1 MLIKNKQKF
10 DLRDRATVKRL
21 LADAYLGIHIDPTT
35 IFNPLR
41 TIPEQFSETPHL
53 YVQWLMSQP
62 EYFQFIVK
70 EIMNI
75 ELHPFQCVILK
86 EMWNRKLP
94 FLIGSRGMSKTFLLS
109 LYTMLRLLLLPGRKV
124 VVCGAAF
131 RQSKIVFD
139 YMRTFYNN
147 APILADIID
156 SFGSESKP
164 SRDVDMCT
172 FRIGESIATML
183 PIGCL
188 SGNTLITTDRGI
200 RRLDEFNDADYPK
213 LVSSNGQMRET
224 GFFFDNGEY
233 QTYKITTKRG
243 YQYIGTPNH
252 KMKVLRNNKI
262 VWCRT
267 DELTTEDNILIN
279 RKHEWFEPSFK
290 CSSDEAYALGC
301 MIGDGNWTN
310 KYFLHF
316 TTKDLEFID
325 SLSVIG
331 KFKTYDDLHYYYLG
345 KKQRQKWLD
354 FWGLTK
360 TYTKD
365 KVLPN
370 TLLSSNKEN
379 VAACLSGLFDTDGS
393 IQVTTTNGGTQCQ
406 ISFYNTSKY
415 LIEQIQYLLLHF
427 GIICTVTS
435 RQRNSLRTSNLCMVG
450 YELHISG
457 ENVDLFHKHI
467 GFRLSR
473 KQKQLDFYIQNKK
486 HHYSINS
493 NLIPINKNVLLD
505 IAKRYNF
512 GASQIKH
519 TKNVTQKALVKFIKR
534 CRSLNI
540 KDEVLDNLELL
551 ASPDIYFDN
560 ISKIED
566 NGICHTYDLNIPE
579 NNEYI
584 ANGFFSHNTG
594 EKIRGQRAHDI
605 ITDEINSINQ
615 EVLEK
620 VIFGF
625 AAVSATP
632 MVNVKDRAAMD
643 VAKII
648 GYNLASKSDDYHK
661 SNQII
666 MSGTCGYT
674 FQHMYTYWRKW
685 RNIIMSKGDPDR
697 INEIFRGEIPL
708 GFDWRD
714 YSIMR
719 IPFELLPRG
728 FMDEGI
734 VAQAQS
740 AIGSSQFN
748 MEYKAVFAGDS
759 AGFYKR
765 TLIESC
771 VANHMNNISHKSEQ
785 SIIYHPMLKGSF
797 DKKYIFGIDP
807 ASEQDKFAIT
817 VLEQHP
823 EHRRIVY
830 VWTSN
835 KKDFQT
841 DRADGF
847 ITNTNDFYTYCIF
860 KIRDLMRRFPC
871 ERIIID
877 SQGGG
882 HMIVEG
888 LKSNELLKD
897 GEVPLLPVIVP
908 GKPSITDGE
917 PGLHII
923 ELASFSDNTWISN
936 ANHGLKKDLENK
948 VLLFPFVDAVSLEI
962 ASIQDNSNNRLI
974 DTQEDNVFEIEEL
987 KNELSS
993 IVHSSTPTGKERWDT
1008 PDTKLP
1014 GNKQKGRMRK
1024 DRYSSLLIANM
1035 CARTIANTPVYIIN
1049 QESGG
1054 FAGASNQTKG
1064 LKYTGSS
1071 WLANKLNDLYQD

>member
-1 MLIKNKQKF
+1 MLIKNKKKF

-21 LADAYLGIHIDPTT
+21 LDDAYLGIHIDPTT
-35 IFNPLR
+35 VFNPLR
-41 TIPEQFSETPHL
+41 TIPEEFAETPYL

-86 EMWNRKLP
+86 ELWNRKLP

-109 LYTMLRLLLLPGRKV
+109 LYTMLRLLILPGRKV

-131 RQSKIVFD
+131 RQSKIIFD
-139 YMRTFYNN
+139 YMRTFYTN
-147 APILADIID
+147 APLLADIID

-188 SGNTLITTDRGI
+188 SGNTLVTTDRGI
-200 RRLDEFNDADYPK
+200 RRLDSFTENDYPEY
-213 LVSSNGQMRET
+213 VYSNGQMRKT

-233 QTYKITTKRG
+233 QTYKVTTKMG
-243 YQYIGTPNH
+243 YSYIGTPNH
-252 KMKVLRNNKI
+252 KMRIFRDDCVI
-262 VWCRT
+262 WCRT
-267 DELTTEDNILIN
+267 DELVTGDKILID
-279 RKHEWFEPSFK
+279 KKPKWFRTISKF
-290 CSSDEAYALGC
+290 CYNNAYNIGC
-301 MIGDGNWTN
+301 IKDGIIP
-310 KYFLHF
+310 
-316 TTKDLEFID
+316 DI
-325 SLSVIG
+325 
-331 KFKTYDDLHYYYLG
+331 
-345 KKQRQKWLD
+345 
-354 FWGLTK
+354 
-360 TYTKD
+360 
-365 KVLPN
+365 
-370 TLLSSNKEN
+370 LLSSDKKS
-379 VAACLSGLFDTDGS
+379 VAICLSSLFDTHAI
-393 IQVTTTNGGTQCQ
+393 IQYKKHYSKTRYRITFETTNNNL
-406 ISFYNTSKY
+406 IS
-415 LIEQIQYLLLHF
+415 QIQYLLLHF
-427 GIICTVTS
+427 GIICSIKKIDNKHVLYISEDQFSLFRTRIGFTTQSKS
-435 RQRNSLRTSNLCMVG
+435 RQLSCCIKN
-450 YELHISG
+450 IS
-457 ENVDLFHKHI
+457 
-467 GFRLSR
+467 R
-473 KQKQLDFYIQNKK
+473 Q
-486 HHYSINS
+486 
-493 NLIPINKNVLLD
+493 INKND
-505 IAKRYNF
+505 
-512 GASQIKH
+512 
-519 TKNVTQKALVKFIKR
+519 NVF
-534 CRSLNI
+534 
-540 KDEVLDNLELL
+540 
-551 ASPDIYFDN
+551 FDT
-560 ISKIED
+560 ITKIED
-566 NGICHTYDLNIPE
+566 NGICHTYDLNIPS
-579 NNEYI
+579 NNEYT

-632 MVNVKDRAAMD
+632 MLNVKDRASRD

-648 GYNLASKSDDYHK
+648 GYSMADTSDDYAK

-674 FQHMYTYWRKW
+674 FQHMYSYWKKW
-685 RNIIMSKGDPDR
+685 RSIIMSKGDPDR
-697 INEIFRGEIPL
+697 INEIFQGEVPL
-708 GFDWRD
+708 GFNWTD

-740 AIGSSQFN
+740 AVGSSQFN

-759 AGFYKR
+759 AGFFKR

-771 VANHMNNISHKSEQ
+771 VASNNNDISHKSEK
-785 SIIYHPMLKGSF
+785 SIVFYPVLKGQH

-807 ASEQDKFAIT
+807 ASEQDKFAII
-817 VLEQHP
+817 VLELH
-823 EHRRIVY
+823 EDHRRMVY
-830 VWTSN
+830 SWTSN

-841 DRADGF
+841 DKADGF

-871 ERIIID
+871 ERMIID

-897 GEVPLLPVIVP
+897 GEVPILPVIVP
-908 GKPSITDGE
+908 GKPSLTDGDV
-917 PGLHII
+917 GLHII
-923 ELASFSDNTWISN
+923 ELATFSDGKWLSN

-948 VLLFPFVDAVSLEI
+948 ILLFPFVDSVSLEI
-962 ASIQDNSNNRLI
+962 AAIQDNSSNRLV
-974 DTQEDNVFEIEEL
+974 DTQEDNVYEIEEL
-987 KNELSS
+987 KTELST
-993 IVHSSTPTGKERWDT
+993 IVHTSTPSGKEKWDT

-1014 GNKQKGRMRK
+1014 GLKQKGRMRK
-1024 DRYSSLLIANM
+1024 DRYSALLMANM
-1035 CARTIANTPVYIIN
+1035 SARTISNTPVYIIN

-1054 FAGASNQTKG
+1054 FAGRSEHTKG
-1064 LKYTGSS
+1064 VKYTGSS
-1071 WLANKLNDLYQD
+1071 WLANKLNDLYTD

>member
-1 MLIKNKQKF
+1 MLIKSKQKF

-21 LADAYLGIHIDPTT
+21 LADAYLGIHVDPTT

-41 TIPEQFSETPHL
+41 TIPDQFSETPYL

-183 PIGCL
+183 PIG
-188 SGNTLITTDRGI
+188 N
-200 RRLDEFNDADYPK
+200 
-213 LVSSNGQMRET
+213 
-224 GFFFDNGEY
+224 
-233 QTYKITTKRG
+233 
-243 YQYIGTPNH
+243 
-252 KMKVLRNNKI
+252 
-262 VWCRT
+262 
-267 DELTTEDNILIN
+267 
-279 RKHEWFEPSFK
+279 
-290 CSSDEAYALGC
+290 
-301 MIGDGNWTN
+301 
-310 KYFLHF
+310 
-316 TTKDLEFID
+316 
-325 SLSVIG
+325 
-331 KFKTYDDLHYYYLG
+331 
-345 KKQRQKWLD
+345 
-354 FWGLTK
+354 
-360 TYTKD
+360 
-365 KVLPN
+365 
-370 TLLSSNKEN
+370 
-379 VAACLSGLFDTDGS
+379 
-393 IQVTTTNGGTQCQ
+393 
-406 ISFYNTSKY
+406 
-415 LIEQIQYLLLHF
+415 
-427 GIICTVTS
+427 
-435 RQRNSLRTSNLCMVG
+435 
-450 YELHISG
+450 
-457 ENVDLFHKHI
+457 
-467 GFRLSR
+467 
-473 KQKQLDFYIQNKK
+473 
-486 HHYSINS
+486 
-493 NLIPINKNVLLD
+493 
-505 IAKRYNF
+505 
-512 GASQIKH
+512 
-519 TKNVTQKALVKFIKR
+519 
-534 CRSLNI
+534 
-540 KDEVLDNLELL
+540 
-551 ASPDIYFDN
+551 
-560 ISKIED
+560 
-566 NGICHTYDLNIPE
+566 
-579 NNEYI
+579 
-584 ANGFFSHNTG
+584 G

-605 ITDEINSINQ
+605 LADEINSINQ

-625 AAVSATP
+625 ASVSATP

-674 FQHMYTYWRKW
+674 FQHMYTYWKKW
-685 RNIIMSKGDPDR
+685 HNIIMSKGDPDR
-697 INEIFRGEIPL
+697 INEIFQGEIPL

-771 VANHMNNISHKSEQ
+771 VANHMNNINHKSEQ
-785 SIIYHPMLKGSF
+785 SIIYHPVLKGLF

-817 VLEQHP
+817 VLEQHA

-962 ASIQDNSNNRLI
+962 AGIQDNSNNRLI
-974 DTQEDNVFEIEEL
+974 DSQEDNVFEIEEL

-993 IVHSSTPTGKERWDT
+993 IVHMSTPTGKERWDT

>member
-1 MLIKNKQKF
+1 MLIKNKKKF
-10 DLRDRATVKRL
+10 DLRDRATVQRL
-21 LADAYLGIHIDPTT
+21 LEDAYLGVHIDPTT

-41 TIPEQFSETPHL
+41 TIPEEFAETPYL
-53 YVQWLMSQP
+53 YIQWLMSRP

-139 YMRTFYNN
+139 YMRTFYTNS
-147 APILADIID
+147 PLLADIID

-188 SGNTLITTDRGI
+188 SGNTLVTTDRGI
-200 RRLDEFNDADYPK
+200 RRLDSFTENDYPEY
-213 LVSSNGQMRET
+213 VYSNGKMRKT

-233 QTYKITTKRG
+233 QTYKVTTKMG
-243 YQYIGTPNH
+243 YSYIGTPNH
-252 KMKVLRNNKI
+252 KMRIFRDDHVI
-262 VWCRT
+262 WCRT
-267 DELTTEDNILIN
+267 DELVTGDKILID
-279 RKHEWFEPSFK
+279 KKPKWFRTISKF
-290 CSSDEAYALGC
+290 CDSDAYN
-301 MIGDGNWTN
+301 IGRI
-310 KYFLHF
+310 
-316 TTKDLEFID
+316 KDSIIPD
-325 SLSVIG
+325 I
-331 KFKTYDDLHYYYLG
+331 
-345 KKQRQKWLD
+345 
-354 FWGLTK
+354 
-360 TYTKD
+360 
-365 KVLPN
+365 
-370 TLLSSNKEN
+370 LLSSDKKS
-379 VAACLSGLFDTDGS
+379 VSVCLSSLFDTHA
-393 IQVTTTNGGTQCQ
+393 IVQHKKYYNKIKYR
-406 ISFYNTSKY
+406 ISFETNNSG
-415 LIEQIQYLLLHF
+415 LIDQVQYLLLHF
-427 GIICTVTS
+427 GIICSIKRIDSKHV
-435 RQRNSLRTSNLCMVG
+435 L
-450 YELHISG
+450 YIS
-457 ENVDLFHKHI
+457 EDQFYLFRARI
-467 GFRLSR
+467 GFTILS
-473 KQKQLDFYIQNKK
+473 KSKQLNRCIKNNPKQTNKG
-486 HHYSINS
+486 ND
-493 NLIPINKNVLLD
+493 VFLD
-505 IAKRYNF
+505 I
-512 GASQIKH
+512 I
-519 TKNVTQKALVKFIKR
+519 T
-534 CRSLNI
+534 
-540 KDEVLDNLELL
+540 
-551 ASPDIYFDN
+551 
-560 ISKIED
+560 KIED
-566 NGICHTYDLNIPE
+566 NGICHTYDLNIPS
-579 NNEYI
+579 NNEYT

-685 RNIIMSKGDPDR
+685 RSIIMSKGNPDR
-697 INEIFRGEIPL
+697 VNEIFRGEIPL

-759 AGFYKR
+759 AGFFKR

-771 VANHMNNISHKSEQ
+771 VAHHNNDISHKSEK
-785 SIIYHPMLKGSF
+785 SIVYHPVLKGQL

-817 VLEQHP
+817 ILEQHP

-860 KIRDLMRRFPC
+860 KIRDLMRRFTC
-871 ERIIID
+871 DRIIID

-897 GEVPLLPVIVP
+897 GEVPLLPIIIP
-908 GKPSITDGE
+908 GKPAITDGE

-923 ELASFSDNTWISN
+923 ELASFSDSNWISN

-948 VLLFPFVDAVSLEI
+948 ILLFPFSDVVSLGI
-962 ASIQDNSNNRLI
+962 AAIQDNANNRLV
-974 DTQEDNVFEIEEL
+974 DTQEDNVYEIEEL

-993 IVHSSTPTGKERWDT
+993 IVQSATPTGKEKWDT

-1035 CARTIANTPVYIIN
+1035 CARTISNTPVYIIN

-1054 FAGASNQTKG
+1054 FAGQSNQTTG
-1064 LKYTGSS
+1064 IKYTGSS
-1071 WLANKLNDLYQD
+1071 WLANKLNDLYTD